1 MDKIY
6 IAGGGASG
14 MVAAIQAKTKDNEV
28 ILLEKNDRVGKKIL
42 ATGNGKCNL
51 GNENLSTDC
60 YYSKNRSFVE
70 QVLKRYD
77 TESTVSFFAS
87 LGLKVRSRN
96 GYLYPYSE
104 QASAVLDV
112 LRMELERRRI
122 RVETGVQITECVPSG
137 KKRRYLLK
145 ASDGRSYEADRVILA
160 CGGAASLKEGGMDG
174 YIILQKLG
182 LKTYPFVP
190 GLVQLRTDDQER
202 KAMSGVRCQAS
213 LRLFV
218 DETLQGREQGELQLT
233 DYGISGIPV
242 FQLSRI
248 AAYALR
254 ECKSVTM
261 QIDFAQEYSY
271 DEIMTYLLEQQKVR
285 KEQNVDELLTGFL
298 NKKLNLVFLKKC
310 RITGNRTMESLQKKE
325 IGLLAGLYKNYEVHI
340 TDTNPFLNAQVCAG
354 GLSIEEVDGQMQV
367 KKYPGLFVT
376 GELLDVDGI
385 CGGYNLHWAFA
396 TGTIAG
402 KAIRG

>member
-1 MDKIY
+1 MDKIW
-6 IAGGGASG
+6 IVGGGASG

-28 ILLEKNDRVGKKIL
+28 ILLEKNDRIGKKIL

-51 GNENLSTDC
+51 GNENLSADC
-60 YYSKNRSFVE
+60 YYSKNQFFVE
-70 QVLKRYD
+70 QVLKRYG
-77 TESTVSFFAS
+77 TESTISFFDS
-87 LGLKVRSRN
+87 LGLKVRSKS
-96 GYLYPYSE
+96 GYLYPYAE
-104 QASAVLDV
+104 QASTVLDV
-112 LRMELERRRI
+112 LRMELERRGI
-122 RVETGVQITECVPSG
+122 RVEPGVQITECIPF
-137 KKRRYLLK
+137 KKRGYLLK

-160 CGGAASLKEGGMDG
+160 CGGPASLKEGGKEG
-174 YIILQKLG
+174 YIMLQKLG
-182 LKTYPFVP
+182 LKTYPLVP
-190 GLVQLRTDDQER
+190 GLVQLRTDAKEQ

-218 DETLQGREQGELQLT
+218 DGTQQASEQGELQLT

-242 FQLSRI
+242 FQLSRV
-248 AAYALR
+248 AAYALKDR
-254 ECKSVTM
+254 KRVTV
-261 QIDFAQEYSY
+261 QIDFAPEYSY
-271 DEIMTYLLEQQKVR
+271 DEIVTYLLEQQKLR

-298 NKKLNLVFLKKC
+298 NKKLNLALIKKC
-310 RITGNRTMESLQKKE
+310 QIAGARKGGSLQKRE
-325 IGLLAGLYKNYEVHI
+325 IKQLAGFYKNYEVHI

-354 GLSIEEVDGQMQV
+354 GLAIEEVDGQMQV

>member
-1 MDKIY
+1 MDKIW

-28 ILLEKNDRVGKKIL
+28 ILLEKNDRVGKKLL

-51 GNENLSTDC
+51 GNENLSADC

-77 TESTVSFFAS
+77 TKSTISFFAS
-87 LGLKVRSRN
+87 LGLKVRSKN
-96 GYLYPYSE
+96 GYLYPYAE

-112 LRMELERRRI
+112 LRMELERRGI
-122 RVETGVQITECVPSG
+122 RVEAGVQITECIPI
-137 KKRRYLLK
+137 KKRGYLLK

-160 CGGAASLKEGGMDG
+160 CGGPAALKEGGKEG
-174 YIILQKLG
+174 YIMLQKLG
-182 LKTYPFVP
+182 LKTYPLVP
-190 GLVQLRTDDQER
+190 GLVQLRTDERER
-202 KAMSGVRCQAS
+202 KTVSGVRCKVS

-218 DETLQGREQGELQLT
+218 DGSQQGSEQGELQFT

-242 FQLSRI
+242 FQLSRV
-248 AAYALR
+248 AAYALKNR
-254 ECKSVTM
+254 KRVTV
-261 QIDFAQEYSY
+261 QIDFAPEYSY
-271 DEIMTYLLEQQKVR
+271 DEIVTYLLEQQKLC

-298 NKKLNLVFLKKC
+298 NKKLNLVLLKKC
-310 RITGNRTMESLQKKE
+310 QITGARKGGSLQKKE
-325 IGLLAGLYKNYEVHI
+325 IKQLAGLYKNYEVHI

-354 GLSIEEVDGQMQV
+354 GLALEEVDGQMQV

>member
-1 MDKIY
+1 MDKIC
-6 IAGGGASG
+6 IIGGGASG

-51 GNENLSTDC
+51 GNENLSVDC
-60 YYSKNRSFVE
+60 YYSRNRSFVE
-70 QVLKRYD
+70 QVLKSYD
-77 TESTVSFFAS
+77 TESTISFFAS
-87 LGLKVRSRN
+87 LGLKVRSKN
-96 GYLYPYSE
+96 GYLYPYAE

-112 LRMELERRRI
+112 LRMELERRKI
-122 RVETGVQITECVPSG
+122 LVEPGVQIAGCVTS
-137 KKRRYLLK
+137 KKRGYLLK
-145 ASDGRSYEADRVILA
+145 TSDGRSYEADRVILA
-160 CGGAASLKEGGMDG
+160 CGGPASLKEGGMDG
-174 YIILQKLG
+174 YIMLQKLG
-182 LKTYPFVP
+182 LKTYPLVP
-190 GLVQLRTDDQER
+190 GLVQLRTDDKER
-202 KAMSGVRCQAS
+202 KVMSGVRCQAS

-218 DETLQGREQGELQLT
+218 DGIPQGSEQGELQLT

-242 FQLSRI
+242 FQLSRM
-248 AAYALR
+248 AAYALKER
-254 ECKSVTM
+254 KRVTM
-261 QIDFAQEYSY
+261 QIDFAPEYSY
-271 DEIMTYLLEQQKVR
+271 DEIVTYLLEQQKVR

-298 NKKLNLVFLKKC
+298 NKKLNLVLLKKC
-310 RITGNRTMESLQKKE
+310 QIAGSRKSGSLQKKE
-325 IGLLAGLYKNYEVHI
+325 IRQLAGLYKNYEVHI

-354 GLSIEEVDGQMQV
+354 GLAIEEVDGQMQV
-367 KKYPGLFVT
+367 KKFPGLYVT

>member
-6 IAGGGASG
+6 IVGGGASG
-14 MVAAIQAKTKDNEV
+14 MVAAIQARTKDNEV

-42 ATGNGKCNL
+42 ATGNGRCNL
-51 GNENLSTDC
+51 GNENLSADC

-77 TESTVSFFAS
+77 TESAISFFAS
-87 LGLKVRSRN
+87 LGLKVRSKN

-112 LRMELERRRI
+112 LRMELERRKI
-122 RVETGVQITECVPSG
+122 RVETGVQITECIPA
-137 KKRRYLLK
+137 KKRGYLLK
-145 ASDGRSYEADRVILA
+145 TPEGRSYEADRVILA
-160 CGGAASLKEGGMDG
+160 CGGPAALKEGGKEG
-174 YIILQKLG
+174 YLMLQKLG
-182 LKTYPFVP
+182 LKTYPLVP
-190 GLVQLRTDDQER
+190 GLVQLRTDDKER

-218 DETLQGREQGELQLT
+218 DGTLKGQEQGELQLT

-242 FQLSRI
+242 FQLSRV
-248 AAYALR
+248 AAYALKER
-254 ECKSVTM
+254 KSVTM
-261 QIDFAQEYSY
+261 QIDFAPEYFY
-271 DEIMTYLLEQQKVR
+271 DEIVTYLLEQQKAR
-285 KEQNVDELLTGFL
+285 KEQKVEELLTGFL
-298 NKKLNLVFLKKC
+298 NKKLNLVLLKKC
-310 RITGNRTMESLQKKE
+310 QIAGSRESGSLQKKE
-325 IGLLAGLYKNYEVHI
+325 IKQLAGLYKNYEVHI

-354 GLSIEEVDGQMQV
+354 GLSIDEVDGQMQV
-367 KKYPGLFVT
+367 KKYPGFFVT

>member
-1 MDKIY
+1 MDKIC
-6 IAGGGASG
+6 IIGGGASG

-51 GNENLSTDC
+51 GNENLSVDC
-60 YYSKNRSFVE
+60 YYSRNRSFVE
-70 QVLKRYD
+70 QVLKSYD
-77 TESTVSFFAS
+77 TESTISFFAS
-87 LGLKVRSRN
+87 LGLKVRSKN
-96 GYLYPYSE
+96 GYLYPYAE

-112 LRMELERRRI
+112 LRMELERRKI
-122 RVETGVQITECVPSG
+122 LVEPGVQIAGCVTS
-137 KKRRYLLK
+137 KKRGYLLK
-145 ASDGRSYEADRVILA
+145 TSDGRSYEADRVILA
-160 CGGAASLKEGGMDG
+160 CGGPASLKEGGMDG
-174 YIILQKLG
+174 YIMLQKLG
-182 LKTYPFVP
+182 LKTYPLVP
-190 GLVQLRTDDQER
+190 GLVQLRTDDKER
-202 KAMSGVRCQAS
+202 KVMSGVRCQAS

-218 DETLQGREQGELQLT
+218 DGIPQGSEQGELQLT

-242 FQLSRI
+242 FQLSRM
-248 AAYALR
+248 AAYALKER
-254 ECKSVTM
+254 KRVTM
-261 QIDFAQEYSY
+261 QIDFAPEYSY
-271 DEIMTYLLEQQKVR
+271 DEIVTYLLEQQKVR

-298 NKKLNLVFLKKC
+298 NKKLNLVLLKKC
-310 RITGNRTMESLQKKE
+310 QIAGSQKSGSLQKKE
-325 IGLLAGLYKNYEVHI
+325 IRQLAGLYKNYEVHI

-354 GLSIEEVDGQMQV
+354 GLAIEEVDGQMQV
-367 KKYPGLFVT
+367 KKFPGLYVT